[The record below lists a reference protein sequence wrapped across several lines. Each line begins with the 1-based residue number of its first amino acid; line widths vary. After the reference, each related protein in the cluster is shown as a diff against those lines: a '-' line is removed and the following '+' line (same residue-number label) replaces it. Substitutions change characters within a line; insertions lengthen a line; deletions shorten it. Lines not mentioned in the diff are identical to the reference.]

1 MGPNGT
7 FIKNQAHR
15 LTVSMDG
22 VNPSDYMVYGSIG
35 VEYGWLDFAFI
46 RAGTHI
52 GHDTAGLSAG
62 VGIKLKA
69 RGMGVSVDYAYVDY
83 GLLKLTH
90 QAGLSLE
97 F

>member
-1 MGPNGT
+1 M
-7 FIKNQAHR
+7 
-15 LTVSMDG
+15 
-22 VNPSDYMVYGSIG
+22 
-35 VEYGWLDFAFI
+35 DFAFVRI
-46 RAGTHI
+46 GTHI

-62 VGIKLKA
+62 GGIKLKA